1 MIETESEGIGW
12 LRWVVRE
19 GLFEEAIF
27 RKTYSVEWMDW
38 KEREPGDSFNYL
50 GNNYKDL
57 K

>member
-12 LRWVVRE
+12 LRWVVSE

>member
-1 MIETESEGIGW
+1 MIETESERIVW
-12 LRWVVRE
+12 FRWVVRE
-19 GLFEEAIF
+19 GLFEEAVF
-27 RKTYSVEWMDW
+27 RKTYSVERMDW